1 MGMEQQSASA
11 TVAASPEDCFA
22 VITDFDTYPQ
32 WSAAVCKTEVRDR
45 YPDGLARQVEMQ
57 LDIKL
62 RKIRYVLEYR
72 YERPL
77 RLTWTLIEGDLKAVT
92 GAYAFELL
100 KPGNTRMTCTQAI
113 DIGFWIPGFLRAVFE
128 RQALK
133 DSVEELKTEVEKRL
147 GET

>member
-1 MGMEQQSASA
+1 M
-11 TVAASPEDCFA
+11 
-22 VITDFDTYPQ
+22 Q
-32 WSAAVCKTEVRDR
+32 WSAAICKTEVRDR
-45 YPDGLARQVEMQ
+45 YPDGLARQVEME

-72 YERPL
+72 YERPT
-77 RLTWTLIEGDLKAVT
+77 RLTWTLVEGDVKAVT
-92 GAYAFELL
+92 GTYSFEVL

-113 DIGFWIPGFLRAVFE
+113 DIGFWIPGFLRGIFE

-133 DSVEELKTEVEKRL
+133 DSVDELKTEIEKRL